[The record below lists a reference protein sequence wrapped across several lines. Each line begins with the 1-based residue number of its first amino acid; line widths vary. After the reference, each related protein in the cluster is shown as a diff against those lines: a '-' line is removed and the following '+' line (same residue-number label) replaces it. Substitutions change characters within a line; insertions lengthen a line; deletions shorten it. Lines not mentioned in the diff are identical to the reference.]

1 MKIWLIGGG
10 CLWSQVEK
18 NCEAKPRLNKKD
30 CWDQLWYPPWI
41 FRVGE
46 GCRKHYN
53 YLSILNLKA
62 CLWNVSDMC
71 EHSYACLSVHQWAT
85 TMLYVLVSQS
95 CPTLCNPM
103 DCSPPGSSVHDILQ
117 SRILEWVT
125 IPVSRRSSQ
134 PRDRTWVS
142 CIAGRFF
149 TTWATREAPQ
159 LGCRECKYSTLQ
171 DNTKLLFRVTLLV
184 HTSTSNEDS
193 QIWRNFHNC
202 KCQRQIWI

>member
-1 MKIWLIGGG
+1 MSVGATSGSQECLPNKHRGGSEEPLIAWIQLTGQPPGHV
-10 CLWSQVEK
+10 LSMTSP
-18 NCEAKPRLNKKD
+18 NRHPRVKV
-30 CWDQLWYPPWI
+30 
-41 FRVGE
+41 R
-46 GCRKHYN
+46 
-53 YLSILNLKA
+53 
-62 CLWNVSDMC
+62 
-71 EHSYACLSVHQWAT
+71 
-85 TMLYVLVSQS
+85 VLVTQP
-95 CPTLCNPM
+95 CPALRNPM

-171 DNTKLLFRVTLLV
+171 DNTKLLFRVTLMFYIRTIV
-184 HTSTSNEDS
+184 H
-193 QIWRNFHNC
+193 I
-202 KCQRQIWI
+202 IY